1 MKKKQHNPFR
11 KALIISLIRQ
21 GEPSNKKIAAQARC
35 SSGYVAI
42 IRSKLKKEAQLSE
55 PEPKVVPF
63 ESTEP
68 STTEFPVWA
77 FAALAAAA
85 IVAIAS
91 VIFVINSI

>member
-42 IRSKLKKEAQLSE
+42 LRSKLKKEAQLSE
-55 PEPKVVPF
+55 PAREILPLEP
-63 ESTEP
+63 TEP
-68 STTEFPVWA
+68 NTPELPVWVV
-77 FAALAAAA
+77 AALAAAA
-85 IVAIAS
+85 LAAIVS

>member
-42 IRSKLKKEAQLSE
+42 LRSKLKKEAQLSE
-55 PEPKVVPF
+55 PEPKVVLP
-63 ESTEP
+63 EPTEP
-68 STTEFPVWA
+68 STGELPIWA
-77 FAALAAAA
+77 VATLAAAA
-85 IVAIAS
+85 IAAIVS